1 MPIIEALLGLA
12 MIKLERLLTIETKPK
27 FRLKRLNPAV
37 LLESLLSIFGGLVE
51 GGWVPNDP
59 RILIEPIEYSRSP
72 SSEGIAGMK
81 YKVRLASVC
90 TSTSTCQ
97 RTVLRNVVAE
107 YRYIQYNSN
116 VLLCRRTL
124 QRVSTHVRPNRFC
137 KNL

>member
-1 MPIIEALLGLA
+1 MPIIEALLGRA

-81 YKVRLASVC
+81 YSYKVRLTSVC

-107 YRYIQYNSN
+107 YRYIYAGGHSS
-116 VLLCRRTL
+116 V
-124 QRVSTHVRPNRFC
+124 
-137 KNL
+137 